1 MGERNGDE
9 RRKRSRRVVRAR
21 EKGDK
26 VGHLHRQALV
36 AGETTCETLR
46 LQIRR
51 SPPSQLS
58 GALAPRRVPVGEPQP
73 AASPSPQSRS
83 CASLPHSGSRAA
95 PRRPS
100 GGGAR
105 ARGSI
110 GGAQDNG
117 KMRSLLYCPPWPSQ
131 RPVRSARSHAA
142 RSLTLERPGSDPVG
156 EGGAVEAG

>member
-95 PRRPS
+95 PPIERS
-100 GGGAR
+100 AGAR
-105 ARGSI
+105 IEWRRTRQREDA
-110 GGAQDNG
+110 
-117 KMRSLLYCPPWPSQ
+117 LLTVLSTM
-131 RPVRSARSHAA
+131 AI
-142 RSLTLERPGSDPVG
+142 T
-156 EGGAVEAG
+156 EAGEVCSISCRQIPNPRETQI

>member
-21 EKGDK
+21 EKGNK

-73 AASPSPQSRS
+73 AASPSPQSQS
-83 CASLPHSGSRAA
+83 CASLPHSRSRAA
-95 PRRPS
+95 PP
-100 GGGAR
+100 
-105 ARGSI
+105 I
-110 GGAQDNG
+110 G
-117 KMRSLLYCPPWPSQ
+117 K
-131 RPVRSARSHAA
+131 RSARIEWRRTRQREDAL
-142 RSLTLERPGSDPVG
+142 LTVLSTM
-156 EGGAVEAG
+156 AITEAGEVCSISCRQIPNPRETRI

>member
-51 SPPSQLS
+51 SLPSLLS
-58 GALAPRRVPVGEPQP
+58 GALAPGRVPVGEPQP

-83 CASLPHSGSRAA
+83 CASLPHSGSRTA
-95 PRRPS
+95 PP
-100 GGGAR
+100 
-105 ARGSI
+105 I
-110 GGAQDNG
+110 G
-117 KMRSLLYCPPWPSQ
+117 R
-131 RPVRSARSHAA
+131 RSASA
-142 RSLTLERPGSDPVG
+142 RIDWRRTRQWEDALLTVLSTM
-156 EGGAVEAG
+156 AITEAGEVCSISCRQIPNPRETRI

>member
-51 SPPSQLS
+51 SPPSLLS
-58 GALAPRRVPVGEPQP
+58 GALAPGRVPVGEPQP

-95 PRRPS
+95 PPIERS
-100 GGGAR
+100 AGAR
-105 ARGSI
+105 IEWRRTGQREDA
-110 GGAQDNG
+110 
-117 KMRSLLYCPPWPSQ
+117 LLTVLSTMAT
-131 RPVRSARSHAA
+131 RPV
-142 RSLTLERPGSDPVG
+142 GCGG
-156 EGGAVEAG
+156 EGKGQGTLIKLMIHDYDVP

>member
-9 RRKRSRRVVRAR
+9 RRKRSRRVVRER

-51 SPPSQLS
+51 SLPSLLS
-58 GALAPRRVPVGEPQP
+58 GALAPGRVPVGEPQP

-95 PRRPS
+95 PP
-100 GGGAR
+100 
-105 ARGSI
+105 I
-110 GGAQDNG
+110 G
-117 KMRSLLYCPPWPSQ
+117 K
-131 RPVRSARSHAA
+131 RSARIEWRRTRQREDAL
-142 RSLTLERPGSDPVG
+142 LTVLSTM
-156 EGGAVEAG
+156 AITEAGEVCSISCRQIPNPRETRI